1 MNLWIILLFISLMD
15 LDMVSTQGAYCK
27 TERIA
32 FFFYRL
38 NLITLIE
45 SKIFYLYD
53 RKKITTFVL
62 YNNDIVLKYCIGK
75 IGNKYTINY
84 Q

>member
-53 RKKITTFVL
+53 RKKNPNICFV
-62 YNNDIVLKYCIGK
+62 
-75 IGNKYTINY
+75 

>member
-53 RKKITTFVL
+53 RKKNHNICFV
-62 YNNDIVLKYCIGK
+62 
-75 IGNKYTINY
+75 